1 MNILDMNT
9 RKPIVPIT
17 LVKEMPFNPVIQT
30 TIHTSVQQHLQGTL
44 MGFATDFL
52 LVLKEAGCD
61 PSEAFAVTSLME
73 TMVCEQSTIVD
84 VGPEECDLIW
94 R

>member
-1 MNILDMNT
+1 MNILDIMT
-9 RKPIVPIT
+9 RKPIVPVT
-17 LVKEMPFNPVIQT
+17 LVKEMPFNPVIST
-30 TIHTSVQQHLQGTL
+30 TAEQDRAGTL
-44 MGFATDFL
+44 GAFALDFL

-61 PSEAFAVTSLME
+61 PSEAFAVASLME